1 MVIIHLFQENSR
13 EDGLIYIISEEVH
26 RCPKCEG
33 QLKTKDYRERQGWTK
48 YGEKRHYLLRRLQCK
63 ECGAIQIELPYFLM
77 PYKRYNAEAI
87 ECVLHGEDLDCVAS
101 IRTKK
106 RSVTDEVYARM
117 NSDQANKILASFDFD
132 DDPSGKH
139 PDPEIESN
147 ANSDSMNDMM
157 MKLFTAMDPDMLIRA
172 GKFMKSMKT
181 NL

>member
-1 MVIIHLFQENSR
+1 MNKRFSMVIIHLFQENSR

-63 ECGAIQIELPYFLM
+63 ECGAIQIELPYFLL
-77 PYKRYNAEAI
+77 PYKRYNAKAI

-106 RSVTDEVYARM
+106 RWLMWYERIWLPILYLLNSILEKDQDLRQVEVRTREKPKEAGWLKTAVM
-117 NSDQANKILASFDFD
+117 AIINSGEKV
-132 DDPSGKH
+132 P
-139 PDPEIESN
+139 
-147 ANSDSMNDMM
+147 
-157 MKLFTAMDPDMLIRA
+157 T
-172 GKFMKSMKT
+172 
-181 NL
+181 